1 MRSISNPACLS
12 ASSTTSSRSV
22 SRGWPPGG
30 SVRRS
35 QRCLR
40 HCRSR
45 SLCGIGYGLRQIIET
60 QAKSGASVERVVI
73 SGGAGASPLVRQIL
87 ADACGKPVVAP
98 AAEEPV
104 LLGSAIL
111 GSVAAGAFPDVR
123 DAMREL
129 ARSASIHTPSGE
141 RVATLHEGRYQ
152 AFLNLQ
158 DVSRALRSL

>member
-1 MRSISNPACLS
+1 MERDFDSLIALYI
-12 ASSTTSSRSV
+12 A
-22 SRGWPPGG
+22 G
-30 SVRRS
+30 
-35 QRCLR
+35 
-40 HCRSR
+40 
-45 SLCGIGYGLRQIIET
+45 LCGIGYGLRQIIET

-87 ADACGKPVVAP
+87 ADACCKPVVATE
-98 AAEEPV
+98 ADEPV

-141 RVATLHEGRYQ
+141 SVATLHEGRYQ
-152 AFLNLQ
+152 AFLSLQ
-158 DVSRALRSL
+158 DVSRTIRSF